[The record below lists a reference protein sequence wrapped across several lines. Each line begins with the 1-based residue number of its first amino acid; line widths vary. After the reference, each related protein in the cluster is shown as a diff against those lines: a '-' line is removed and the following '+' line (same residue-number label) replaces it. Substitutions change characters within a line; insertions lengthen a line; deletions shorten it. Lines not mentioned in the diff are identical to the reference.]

1 MNNASAELKPMSKE
15 HFTMKLLARFKDAK
29 PVDEISKKQHMIR
42 VNKYR
47 EIDAYMK
54 ASTAKKRKNRDRR

>member
-1 MNNASAELKPMSKE
+1 MNNANVELKPMSKE

-29 PVDEISKKQHMIR
+29 PVDEISKKQHIIK
-42 VNKYR
+42 VNRYR

-54 ASTAKKRKNRDRR
+54 VSTAKKRKKRDRR